1 MLKRLFMAVLAF
13 TMIWGGERAF
23 AQNAVSGK
31 VTDSSGEPIVGAGIL
46 IKGTTSGTTTD
57 LDGNWHL
64 TNVRTGAVLEFS
76 SIGYATTQV
85 TVGSAQ
91 QYNVILKEDALYL
104 DDVVVIGYGS
114 AKRKDLTGS
123 IAQVNGDLIAATN
136 ASSASKALEGAIPGL
151 VFSIVDGQP
160 GVDAGI
166 RVRGLGST
174 NAGYSNALVVID
186 GVPAQTENPLSQ
198 LSQEDIASVTVL
210 KDAASTAIYGSRGA
224 NGVVLVTT
232 KKGESG
238 KTKVGFQARWGV
250 NTVGSYDVGQLS
262 TSKDIYEYM
271 WRSIYNSYRY
281 GYDGA
286 PKLDND
292 TGQYVTNLNG
302 SITHEDAAKFASQ
315 HLFDYIGSNTSFG
328 RNALGNYLAYS
339 VPGLD
344 FDTITHTGTGATLS
358 GTIPEGAYLV
368 GLDGKL
374 NPKAKLLYDDTY
386 ADQLLKAGFRQ
397 QYDIT
402 ASGGNEKENHY
413 FSFGYL
419 SDPSYIPNSKFD
431 RVTGRANVNA
441 QLFKWLKMG
450 ANINFTRSKTDYMGG
465 AWAGR
470 NAGSNQG
477 SIPRFVNGH
486 GAINPFYAHDAQGN
500 FIYDADGK
508 KVRNVYADDTYSP
521 FGPSAGNYG
530 STDIWYALQ
539 HDVRQDLTK
548 TLNTRTYA
556 EIPFLDHFTYRF
568 DFSYDLINN
577 MMTRYHNGTAGRADY
592 VREGGYWGKRM
603 YETQIYNIQN
613 RLTYVQDFGR
623 HHVDAIA
630 LTEYNDWFQ
639 EYVGWGTY
647 KELYPNLLK
656 PGNFVGRFGAWT
668 GSAPSYAYNYD
679 IERMMSYLGR
689 ANYIYDE
696 KYYASASFRRDGSS
710 KFRAANRWGNFWS
723 VGAGWR
729 FSRESFMDGTEDWL
743 TNGKLRLSY
752 GVIGNSAGIGRYA
765 TYQTWNYGATYNET
779 TGPGGTPNTTT
790 MSMRNFIN
798 TSLTWENT
806 NTLDLGL
813 DLTLFNRV
821 DLTVDYFNRVT
832 VNSYFDQPM
841 NYLATGQTSL
851 LQNCAE
857 LTNRGIEIDINVDII
872 RTRDWRWNVNLNAT
886 HYNTILTGLPDDAIP
901 THVEGLPEGTWEAG
915 SGEAWGASGGSGQA
929 QHSFLRG
936 IGRDWY
942 NLYIFSYAGIDQ
954 KTGLPMYWK
963 TIQKKDIEADEARVA
978 EGGSAWYAGKKIGD
992 KVKTTNY
999 AEATK
1004 QEVGDALP
1012 ELVGGFNTTVSW
1024 RNWSLTAQFAY
1035 QIGGKFFLRD
1045 YAQYLYN
1052 PTINTTLWYRTMLPS
1067 QKVKGNTWTPDNKG
1081 ADFPMQWYPAN
1092 GATAFSGTS
1101 TANQNWN
1108 FTDRALFD
1116 ASYLRL
1122 KNITLGYT
1130 APKAFFR
1137 KLGLDFIS
1145 GLRVFA
1151 SADNLFLLSAAK
1163 GLDPAMSIQGG
1174 YADVDE
1180 YIFPAMRSYTFGINL
1195 DF

>member
-1 MLKRLFMAVLAF
+1 MAVLAF

-76 SIGYATTQV
+76 SIGYATMQV

-397 QYDIT
+397 QYDVT

-441 QLFKWLKMG
+441 QFSNGSKWERISTLPVRKP
-450 ANINFTRSKTDYMGG
+450 TT
-465 AWAGR
+465 WA
-470 NAGSNQG
+470 
-477 SIPRFVNGH
+477 V
-486 GAINPFYAHDAQGN
+486 
-500 FIYDADGK
+500 
-508 KVRNVYADDTYSP
+508 
-521 FGPSAGNYG
+521 
-530 STDIWYALQ
+530 
-539 HDVRQDLTK
+539 
-548 TLNTRTYA
+548 
-556 EIPFLDHFTYRF
+556 
-568 DFSYDLINN
+568 
-577 MMTRYHNGTAGRADY
+577 
-592 VREGGYWGKRM
+592 
-603 YETQIYNIQN
+603 
-613 RLTYVQDFGR
+613 
-623 HHVDAIA
+623 
-630 LTEYNDWFQ
+630 
-639 EYVGWGTY
+639 
-647 KELYPNLLK
+647 
-656 PGNFVGRFGAWT
+656 PGQ
-668 GSAPSYAYNYD
+668 
-679 IERMMSYLGR
+679 
-689 ANYIYDE
+689 
-696 KYYASASFRRDGSS
+696 
-710 KFRAANRWGNFWS
+710 
-723 VGAGWR
+723 
-729 FSRESFMDGTEDWL
+729 DGTQ
-743 TNGKLRLSY
+743 
-752 GVIGNSAGIGRYA
+752 V
-765 TYQTWNYGATYNET
+765 
-779 TGPGGTPNTTT
+779 P
-790 MSMRNFIN
+790 
-798 TSLTWENT
+798 
-806 NTLDLGL
+806 
-813 DLTLFNRV
+813 
-821 DLTVDYFNRVT
+821 
-832 VNSYFDQPM
+832 
-841 NYLATGQTSL
+841 
-851 LQNCAE
+851 
-857 LTNRGIEIDINVDII
+857 
-872 RTRDWRWNVNLNAT
+872 TRDLF
-886 HYNTILTGLPDDAIP
+886 P
-901 THVEGLPEGTWEAG
+901 
-915 SGEAWGASGGSGQA
+915 
-929 QHSFLRG
+929 
-936 IGRDWY
+936 
-942 NLYIFSYAGIDQ
+942 
-954 KTGLPMYWK
+954 
-963 TIQKKDIEADEARVA
+963 
-978 EGGSAWYAGKKIGD
+978 
-992 KVKTTNY
+992 
-999 AEATK
+999 
-1004 QEVGDALP
+1004 
-1012 ELVGGFNTTVSW
+1012 VS
-1024 RNWSLTAQFAY
+1024 
-1035 QIGGKFFLRD
+1035 
-1045 YAQYLYN
+1045 
-1052 PTINTTLWYRTMLPS
+1052 
-1067 QKVKGNTWTPDNKG
+1067 
-1081 ADFPMQWYPAN
+1081 
-1092 GATAFSGTS
+1092 
-1101 TANQNWN
+1101 
-1108 FTDRALFD
+1108 
-1116 ASYLRL
+1116 
-1122 KNITLGYT
+1122 
-1130 APKAFFR
+1130 
-1137 KLGLDFIS
+1137 
-1145 GLRVFA
+1145 
-1151 SADNLFLLSAAK
+1151 
-1163 GLDPAMSIQGG
+1163 
-1174 YADVDE
+1174 
-1180 YIFPAMRSYTFGINL
+1180 
-1195 DF
+1195 